1 MYIILC
7 AVFCVYI
14 RNRTTDKILQKHLH
28 THNTAWQIL
37 QYSICYVVFC
47 LETSVLQ
54 YSVCRFVQYFVCSV
68 LCVAFAMQ
76 YFVWTQVRSNNK
88 SISPVFCSLSKGGFW
103 LWQATTK
110 DRHVLLNATN
120 AKTLTWHFH
129 FRCFNAFV
137 NHRYFLSGADKYTD
151 AKVPMRKANNWDKS
165 NNCNQCE
172 YASPRIWKLYSQ
184 VAWSEIDGRTSFAIS
199 LVVQSLSEPC

>member
-7 AVFCVYI
+7 AVFYVY
-14 RNRTTDKILQKHLH
+14 RTTHKILQKHLH
-28 THNTAWQIL
+28 KEYCMTNTAHRTM
-37 QYSICYVVFC
+37 Y
-47 LETSVLQ
+47 TA
-54 YSVCRFVQYFVCSV
+54 FV
-68 LCVAFAMQ
+68 MQ

-88 SISPVFCSLSKGGFW
+88 SISPVFCSLSQGGFW

-120 AKTLTWHFH
+120 AKTLTRHFH

>member
-1 MYIILC
+1 MAQIWYLSLCVVLSRILC
-7 AVFCVYI
+7 ALFCVQYLLCSI
-14 RNRTTDKILQKHLH
+14 LCIHTEQNYTQNTAKTSAQRILHDKYCTQNNVHLH
-28 THNTAWQIL
+28 
-37 QYSICYVVFC
+37 SICYVVFC
-47 LETSVLQ
+47 VETSVLQ

-120 AKTLTWHFH
+120 AKTLTRHFH

-151 AKVPMRKANNWDKS
+151 AKVPMRKANNGDKS
-165 NNCNQCE
+165 NNCNRCE
-172 YASPRIWKLYSQ
+172 NASS
-184 VAWSEIDGRTSFAIS
+184 VTFGS
-199 LVVQSLSEPC
+199 

>member
-1 MYIILC
+1 MTNTAIQHLLCSILFGDKC
-7 AVFCVYI
+7 FTVFCV
-14 RNRTTDKILQKHLH
+14 
-28 THNTAWQIL
+28 QI
-37 QYSICYVVFC
+37 CAV
-47 LETSVLQ
+47 
-54 YSVCRFVQYFVCSV
+54 FVCSV

-120 AKTLTWHFH
+120 AKTLTRHFH

-184 VAWSEIDGRTSFAIS
+184 VAWSEIDGRTSFCYQSCCSIS
-199 LVVQSLSEPC
+199 VRAMLGHGGPAPNMGDQ